1 VFQAVVLSIVLTLAV
16 GPNAAVLCNVWCH
29 LHEAA
34 ATGCHH
40 QDAATSPRVT
50 GDDHCNDVAAIVPTF
65 VREDVRPSLSAPD
78 VQHALVGPRLDFIPS
93 SSATRSDHEPGRDW
107 SLEKRPLSTALRI

>member
-40 QDAATSPRVT
+40 QDATASPRVT
-50 GDDHCNDVAAIVPTF
+50 GDDHCNDVAAITPTF

-78 VQHALVGPRLDFIPS
+78 VLHALVGPRLDFIPS
-93 SSATRSDHEPGRDW
+93 PSVTRADHEPAQDW
-107 SLEKRPLSTALRI
+107 PLEKRPLSTALRI